1 MAESYVTKFARTVKS
16 NYDSLKTNLKNKG
29 IPVSANDTLG
39 NLVEKVND
47 INVTFSYPKY
57 ERDENLPDIDAL
69 FEADTLRLVNG
80 GTYKYCSYFLS
91 MLDEQNRVTQ
101 YNGSNCDFLKFSD
114 GHTIDVS
121 SQTNQYN
128 TYVVQSNGIFTD
140 NDGNKYCWVAAYS
153 NRQSSSILSLTS
165 NCKEVVTDYVNTS
178 QSLNYSS
185 LSNTNS
191 SYATMPPNQY
201 FEQYQNYVRFAGTNV
216 TKEKPYKYPNSS
228 NNRVCA
234 RFLQIDGFCDY
245 YDPSQV
251 YILGRNLM
259 QKCIFNAELVNDSNL
274 LYLRGYTST
283 DYEYS
288 NHLDYFKIPY
298 SEQHIHFQTNG
309 MSISELYITDNVY
322 KVTLGVS
329 TNKSSEQ
336 NDLEKIHFG
345 SAMEEINFSDN
356 NTTNS
361 ASLTNLKYITVSEGA
376 FGNNEDAYTLNL
388 SAAFYLTR
396 QSVLNLINGLAD
408 RTNKN
413 ANVLKLSTR
422 SKSLVT
428 DEEKAILTAKN
439 WTIS

>member
-29 IPVSANDTLG
+29 IPVSTNDTLG

-101 YNGSNCDFLKFSD
+101 YNSSNCDFLKFSD

-121 SQTNQYN
+121 SQTSEYN

-140 NDGNKYCWVAAYS
+140 NDDNKYCWVAVYS
-153 NRQSSSILSLTS
+153 NRQNDIITLTS
-165 NCKEVVTDYVNTS
+165 NCKEVVTDYVS
-178 QSLNYSS
+178 LSRSLNYILLSS
-185 LSNTNS
+185 TNS
-191 SYATMPPNQY
+191 SYATMPPNQN

-216 TKEKPYKYPNSS
+216 TKENPYIYPNYSS
-228 NNRVCA
+228 NYVCA
-234 RFLQIDGFCDY
+234 RFLQIDGFCNY
-245 YDPSQV
+245 YNNQQT
-251 YILGRNLM
+251 YINGRNLM
-259 QKCIFNAELVNDSNL
+259 QKCIFNAELVNDFNL
-274 LYLRGYTST
+274 LYLRGYNNSS
-283 DYEYS
+283 YEYS
-288 NHLDYFKIPY
+288 SHLDYFKTPY
-298 SEQHIHFQTNG
+298 SEQNIHFETAG
-309 MSISELYITDNVY
+309 LIISELYITDNVY

-329 TNKSSEQ
+329 TGNLIEQ
-336 NDLEKIHFG
+336 NTLEKIHFG
-345 SAMEEINFSDN
+345 SAIEEINFKDN

-408 RTNKN
+408 RTNKT